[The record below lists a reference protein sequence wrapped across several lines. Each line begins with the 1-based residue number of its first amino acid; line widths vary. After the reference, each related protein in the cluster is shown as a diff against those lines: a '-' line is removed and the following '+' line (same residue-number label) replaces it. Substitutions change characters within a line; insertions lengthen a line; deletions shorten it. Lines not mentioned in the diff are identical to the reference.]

1 MEAAVAQKFWKKN
14 ELKWISSQS
23 LKREVLK
30 AKGATV
36 KEQALFFISLIL
48 ILAQSNNKVTI
59 INTGNCFLPPTPAF
73 RNEENTWLPLNLYN
87 TIKPK
92 AKDAFPDSEEQGS
105 CSAHFCSCRIQE
117 QLRGLLESPP
127 AVQ

>member
-59 INTGNCFLPPTPAF
+59 INTWNYFLPPTPAF

-92 AKDAFPDSEEQGS
+92 AKDAFPDNEEQGS
-105 CSAHFCSCRIQE
+105 CSAAFISAHAEFRNN
-117 QLRGLLESPP
+117 
-127 AVQ
+127 

>member
-1 MEAAVAQKFWKKN
+1 MEAAVAQKFWKKKKRTKMN
-14 ELKWISSQS
+14 LKSVTEKRGIKSQRCYS
-23 LKREVLK
+23 ER
-30 AKGATV
+30 TSTI
-36 KEQALFFISLIL
+36 FFISLIL

-59 INTGNCFLPPTPAF
+59 INTWNCFLPPTPAF

-105 CSAHFCSCRIQE
+105 CSAAFISAHAEFRNN
-117 QLRGLLESPP
+117 
-127 AVQ
+127 